1 MEELQNVESAD
12 SPVDA
17 VTAAPHPSA
26 IRKVFRNRF
35 DQWRA
40 GWRILV
46 YIVAVLLFTRGLRA
60 GVNFFVTKPDD
71 VPMVSWLYSF
81 FMAMANVSLVVPAL
95 LVLKIFDRRPASL
108 LGIGFGR
115 RWWWELAVGIAA
127 GIVTTGGLTV
137 ILVVTGLVAVEVS
150 PNVAEAFS
158 VMPVYVAV
166 FTVAAAAEEFLFRGY
181 LLQALAEGSRRWLAA
196 VLLSLGFAVVHLGN
210 PDITVVGIAN
220 IFLVGLVIAILYF
233 QTLRLWLPIGYHLSW
248 NLAHGWF
255 WGFDVSGIELE
266 HKVLIATPNG
276 PDLVTGGGFG
286 LEGSVLTT
294 ALVVA
299 AGVWLLTRKVLIPT
313 SEMTAMWAPYP
324 RGFGLAPIV
333 GSETDLSQEAVVETS
348 VGTSGEDEPE

>member
-12 SPVDA
+12 PPVDA

-46 YIVAVLLFTRGLRA
+46 YLI
-60 GVNFFVTKPDD
+60 
-71 VPMVSWLYSF
+71 
-81 FMAMANVSLVVPAL
+81 L
-95 LVLKIFDRRPASL
+95 LVLGNLALSALVRALFPESDGGMMSWTYSLALAGFDLMAIAAGILVLRRFDWRPASL
-108 LGIGFGR
+108 LGMGVGR
-115 RWWWELAVGIAA
+115 GWLWELAIGVVVGI
-127 GIVTTGGLTV
+127 VSTGVLT
-137 ILVVTGLVAVEVS
+137 LVLVLSGMVS
-150 PNVAEAFS
+150 LELSPRAAEALA
-158 VMPVYVAV
+158 VLPRYLVV
-166 FTVAAAAEEFLFRGY
+166 FTVAAAAEELIFRGY

-248 NLAHGWF
+248 NLAHGWL

-333 GSETDLSQEAVVETS
+333 DSETDMSQEAVVETA
-348 VGTSGEDEPE
+348 VDTRGEDEPE

>member
-1 MEELQNVESAD
+1 M
-12 SPVDA
+12 
-17 VTAAPHPSA
+17 
-26 IRKVFRNRF
+26 
-35 DQWRA
+35 
-40 GWRILV
+40 
-46 YIVAVLLFTRGLRA
+46 
-60 GVNFFVTKPDD
+60 
-71 VPMVSWLYSF
+71 
-81 FMAMANVSLVVPAL
+81 
-95 LVLKIFDRRPASL
+95 
-108 LGIGFGR
+108 
-115 RWWWELAVGIAA
+115 
-127 GIVTTGGLTV
+127 
-137 ILVVTGLVAVEVS
+137 
-150 PNVAEAFS
+150 
-158 VMPVYVAV
+158 
-166 FTVAAAAEEFLFRGY
+166 AAAAEELIFRGY

-248 NLAHGWF
+248 NLAHGWL

-333 GSETDLSQEAVVETS
+333 GARRTVHPTKRPSIRLRTTRP
-348 VGTSGEDEPE
+348 T